1 MTNISSM
8 LEAPLTRREAREIE
22 RRTGRRPVAGGV
34 APTEV
39 TFTGV
44 RGDIDDRTRI
54 DDTSRI
60 ERADI
65 AGLVS
70 VVPTAVLERIG
81 SPVDETQVTDA
92 PAAFAR
98 STATVRA
105 PRPYAVVRRERRRK
119 AAGIAVAA
127 SAAALATVGAV
138 VPVQLAAGADEASQ
152 ASLLSAAQ
160 QAQQEAAQQSA
171 PVDEAAPPQVDLVEA
186 PVEAAGADA
195 YSVTSLTAGDV
206 AEIVPPEP
214 VADEPA
220 EDTASEGTSG
230 GTAADESTGAS
241 QGGGESTPGNGYG
254 QGIIATAESMLG
266 GGQGWLCTD
275 FVSAVLTANGIP
287 HAQGTVSTMAA
298 SGTPVSDPQPGD
310 LIVFSSG
317 HIGIYAGGGMMYDN
331 PGFNSSYVGWQNVY
345 RSIDV
350 IDGSYSFVRMG

>member
-1 MTNISSM
+1 MTNFSST
-8 LEAPLTRREAREIE
+8 LESPLTRREAREIE

-34 APTEV
+34 APTDV
-39 TFTGV
+39 TFSDA
-44 RGDIDDRTRI
+44 RGPQAAQL

-70 VVPTAVLERIG
+70 VVPTTVLERVAG
-81 SPVDETQVTDA
+81 PVDEPERVDT
-92 PAAFAR
+92 PAAFTR

-105 PRPYAVVRRERRRK
+105 PRPYTVVRRERRRK

-138 VPVQLAAGADEASQ
+138 LPAHLAAGADANSQ

-160 QAQQEAAQQSA
+160 QAPQQAATQSA
-171 PVDEAAPPQVDLVEA
+171 PDDQAAAPQVELVAA
-186 PVEAAGADA
+186 PAEVGETS
-195 YSVTSLTAGDV
+195 YSVTSLSAGEV

-214 VADEPA
+214 VQEEATE
-220 EDTASEGTSG
+220 ETS
-230 GTAADESTGAS
+230 S
-241 QGGGESTPGNGYG
+241 QGDSADTGSGESSGSSGSGASTPGNGYG
-254 QGIIATAESMLG
+254 QGIIATAQSMLG

-275 FVSAVLTANGIP
+275 FVSAVLSANGIP

-298 SGTPVSDPQPGD
+298 SGTPVSNPEPGD

-350 IDGSYSFVRMG
+350 IGSSYSFVRMG